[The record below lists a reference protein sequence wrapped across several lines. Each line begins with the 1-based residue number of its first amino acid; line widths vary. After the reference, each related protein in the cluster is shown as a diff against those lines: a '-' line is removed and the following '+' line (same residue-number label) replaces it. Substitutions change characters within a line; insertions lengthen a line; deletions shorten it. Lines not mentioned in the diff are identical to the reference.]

1 PGRLRCALV
10 LVVGGEGPPPL
21 VGPPP
26 PVAVPALD
34 QIAARLLACLG
45 PMHHALGAIGV
56 QRIAGLAIGE
66 IARGGTLPVLP
77 LTAPFPDFPPAVTFE
92 NRAEGPPRLDGLQ
105 LLRIADHHNFRAGL
119 CRMG

>member
-21 VGPPP
+21 AGPPP

-66 IARGGTLPVLP
+66 IARGVTLPVLP
-77 LTAPFPDFPPAVTFE
+77 LTAHFADFRAAVTFV
-92 NRAEGPPRLDGLQ
+92 NRAEGRTRPDGLQ
-105 LLRIADHHNFRAGL
+105 PLR
-119 CRMG
+119 